1 MAKYG
6 ESDVRILLVEDD
18 PTTSRS
24 IELMLTHANLNVFCT
39 DLGEDG
45 IDLAKLYDYDL
56 ILLDLNLPD
65 MSGHEVL
72 RQLRL
77 ARIETPTLILTGA
90 DDTESK
96 IKSFGFGA
104 DDYLTKPFHREEL
117 VARIHAIIRRSK
129 GHSQSVIRT
138 GAVNVNLDA
147 KTVDVGGATVHLT
160 GKEYQMLELLS
171 LRKGTTLTKE
181 MFLNHLYGGMD
192 EPELKIIDVFI
203 CKLRKKLAE
212 ATGGQNY
219 IETVWGR
226 GYVLR
231 EPTAGEE
238 TRLAASA

>member
-1 MAKYG
+1 M
-6 ESDVRILLVEDD
+6 RILLVEDD

-24 IELMLTHANLNVFCT
+24 IELMLTHANLNVYCT

-77 ARIETPTLILTGA
+77 ARIETPILILSGS
-90 DDTESK
+90 DDTENK
-96 IKSFGFGA
+96 IKGFGFGA

-129 GHSQSVIRT
+129 GHSQSVIKT
-138 GAVNVNLDA
+138 GKFCVNLDA
-147 KTVDVGGATVHLT
+147 KTVDVDGAAVHLT

-231 EPTAGEE
+231 EPSIVAVP
-238 TRLAASA
+238 RLAASA